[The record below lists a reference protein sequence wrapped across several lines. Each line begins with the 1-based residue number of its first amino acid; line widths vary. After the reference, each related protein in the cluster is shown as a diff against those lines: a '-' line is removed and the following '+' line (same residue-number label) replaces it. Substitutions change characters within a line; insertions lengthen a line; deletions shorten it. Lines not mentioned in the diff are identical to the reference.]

1 MLMEMDDHDDG
12 GDDDDVEHDDD
23 HEDDGEW
30 RWHAEDLEY
39 YATREPALSV
49 HLPGTPEAP
58 VSHRF
63 KRWSGPSLT
72 SWSTESTL
80 ESVNISKYSKGMVNG
95 HLSNQ
100 LHHFSI
106 VVIFADM

>member
-1 MLMEMDDHDDG
+1 MDDEN
-12 GDDDDVEHDDD
+12 DVEHDDD

-80 ESVNISKYSKGMVNG
+80 ESVNISKYSKGCQG
-95 HLSNQ
+95 H
-100 LHHFSI
+100 F
-106 VVIFADM
+106 